1 MVAPLHR
8 QTVVF
13 IVRVWAEYL
22 DDQPPSW
29 RGVVEGCEPGE
40 IHPFISVEEM
50 TQIIQQQSISGN
62 QNPDIDM
69 KKGQP
74 PKM

>member
-13 IVRVWAEYL
+13 IVRVWAEYF

-29 RGVVEGCEPGE
+29 RGVVEGCVPGE
-40 IHPFISVEEM
+40 THPFTSVEEM

-62 QNPDIDM
+62 RNPDNNIKLD
-69 KKGQP
+69 QP
-74 PKM
+74 QKN